1 MPDFDDSFL
10 SYCERTERKRKH
22 SYNFNSARNSSVGGS
37 SFSIEK
43 GGHQQNGGSRGNL
56 LATAKSY
63 SKTLP
68 RSFRKNLQKIS
79 QFIRDSDGDLHFYDL
94 NHNEVPAAAEVV
106 GATSASWKTERVTSR
121 SRKSDKVISIVDFER
136 FGNPPP
142 QVELLAN
149 RSLDEEKCLD
159 QSVLVDDENVVEEEE
174 EVVVA
179 SACDNAEE
187 GGVENEEGKYEDGKE
202 AAEAAGGGEEN
213 NSK

>member
-43 GGHQQNGGSRGNL
+43 GGHQQNGGSRSNL

-94 NHNEVPAAAEVV
+94 NHNEVPAAEVV
-106 GATSASWKTERVTSR
+106 GATSASCKTERVKSR
-121 SRKSDKVISIVDFER
+121 SRKSDKVISIVDFDR
-136 FGNPPP
+136 FGSLPPPLPP

-159 QSVLVDDENVVEEEE
+159 QSVLVDDDDEKFVEE
-174 EVVVA
+174 VA
-179 SACDNAEE
+179 SACDNGE
-187 GGVENEEGKYEDGKE
+187 GGVEEEEGKYEDGKE